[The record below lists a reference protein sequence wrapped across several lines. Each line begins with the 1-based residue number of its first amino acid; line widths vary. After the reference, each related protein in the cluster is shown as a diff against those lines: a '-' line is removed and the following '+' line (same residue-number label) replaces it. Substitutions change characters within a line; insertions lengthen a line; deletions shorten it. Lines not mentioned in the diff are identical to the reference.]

1 LSFLAG
7 SINTFISRTALLACR
22 GESFL
27 KDEKLLILKTMHE
40 ATNRMDLT
48 SFAQAV
54 NLNPNQAIEQI
65 HELTKEGFLQKS
77 NKGYCLSD
85 KGVNALKI
93 NRVVPTD
100 KAFNFY
106 IGVDRP
112 LGISAQSI
120 EEFYRQIKQVCSD
133 SLDFHLFR
141 GDFENWIRDVLLDD
155 ELAAEVGNNKNAEMH
170 VGELRKALLNAIDA
184 KYGVA
189 ELL

>member
-1 LSFLAG
+1 
-7 SINTFISRTALLACR
+7 
-22 GESFL
+22 L

-54 NLNPNQAIEQI
+54 NLNPNQAIEHI

-93 NRVVPTD
+93 NRVAPAD

-106 IGVDRP
+106 IGIDRP
-112 LGISAQSI
+112 LGISAQSMD
-120 EEFYRQIKQVCSD
+120 EFYLQIKQVCSD
-133 SLDFHLFR
+133 ALDFHLFR
-141 GDFENWIRDVLLDD
+141 GDFENWIRDVLLDE
-155 ELAAEVGNNKNAEMH
+155 ELAAEVGNFKNAEMH

>member
-1 LSFLAG
+1 M
-7 SINTFISRTALLACR
+7 
-22 GESFL
+22 

-93 NRVVPTD
+93 NRVVPID

-133 SLDFHLFR
+133 ALDFHLFR

>member
-1 LSFLAG
+1 M
-7 SINTFISRTALLACR
+7 
-22 GESFL
+22 
-27 KDEKLLILKTMHE
+27 KDEKLFILKTMHE

-77 NKGYCLSD
+77 QKGYSLSD
-85 KGVNALKI
+85 KGINALKI
-93 NRVVPTD
+93 NQAVPSD
-100 KAFNFY
+100 KSFNFY
-106 IGVDRP
+106 IDIDRP

-133 SLDFHLFR
+133 ALDFHLFR
-141 GDFENWIRDVLLDD
+141 GDFENWIRDVILDD
-155 ELAAEVGNNKNAEMH
+155 ELAAEVGNLKNSEMH
-170 VGELRKALLNAIDA
+170 VGELRKNLLNAIDA

>member
-1 LSFLAG
+1 
-7 SINTFISRTALLACR
+7 
-22 GESFL
+22 
-27 KDEKLLILKTMHE
+27 MHE
-40 ATNRMDLT
+40 VTNRMDLT

-54 NLNPNQAIEQI
+54 NLNANQAIEQI
-65 HELTKEGFLQKS
+65 HELTKEGFLQKN
-77 NKGYCLSD
+77 NKGYCLSE
-85 KGVNALKI
+85 KGVNALKV
-93 NRVVPTD
+93 NQVVPAE

-120 EEFYRQIKQVCSD
+120 EEFNRQIKQVCSD

-155 ELAAEVGNNKNAEMH
+155 ELAAEIGNNKNAEMH
-170 VGELRKALLNAIDA
+170 VGELRKALLSAIDA

>member
-1 LSFLAG
+1 
-7 SINTFISRTALLACR
+7 
-22 GESFL
+22 L
-27 KDEKLLILKTMHE
+27 KEEKLFILKTMHE

-48 SFAQAV
+48 SFAQTV
-54 NLNPNQAIEQI
+54 NLNPNQAIEKIQ
-65 HELTKEGFLQKS
+65 ELTKEGFLQKS
-77 NKGYCLSD
+77 SKGYSLSD
-85 KGVNALKI
+85 KGVNASKI
-93 NRVVPTD
+93 NQAVPTD

-133 SLDFHLFR
+133 ALDFHLFR

-155 ELAAEVGNNKNAEMH
+155 ELAAEVGNFKNAEMH